1 MLDILTSIMLISD
14 HEEMSRPIVSGGLHF
29 QREEAYEKVEND
41 VEILRWVCDMELLLG
56 IIWHFA
62 IAN

>member
-1 MLDILTSIMLISD
+1 MLISD
-14 HEEMSRPIVSGGLHF
+14 HEEMSRPIMSGGLHI

-41 VEILRWVCDMELLLG
+41 VEILRWVCDIELLG